1 MFKSLLQKKWYK
13 KTQKHCRTQQL
24 MANGQLYQ
32 NRFSAPQM
40 RLGPDYYRLK
50 ISQSGEVGSSQVTHQ
65 TVITSAPYYTFTLK
79 SVMGVRKHIILKNP
93 NGFIETN
100 ERNRDWATEAL
111 PSSRRELSRHSQ
123 LATCH
128 YAALCAAKTR
138 HTLTHTWLHHY
149 TSAIVQKGFLHQ
161 SAFNPLLNSLPCL

>member
-1 MFKSLLQKKWYK
+1 
-13 KTQKHCRTQQL
+13 

-79 SVMGVRKHIILKNP
+79 SVM
-93 NGFIETN
+93 
-100 ERNRDWATEAL
+100 
-111 PSSRRELSRHSQ
+111 ELSRHSQ

-138 HTLTHTWLHHY
+138 HTLTHT
-149 TSAIVQKGFLHQ
+149 
-161 SAFNPLLNSLPCL
+161 